1 MRLPQTLT
9 TWNTLQVLYIKKRS
23 KHEEAPLNYV
33 LQTQQVSSVNKMINF
48 QLLLDQEIADC
59 ILEDTPMPEYI
70 MCQNNSAFLP
80 GI

>member
-1 MRLPQTLT
+1 
-9 TWNTLQVLYIKKRS
+9 
-23 KHEEAPLNYV
+23 
-33 LQTQQVSSVNKMINF
+33 MINF

-59 ILEDTPMPEYI
+59 ILEDTPMPVYI

>member
-1 MRLPQTLT
+1 MRLPQALT
-9 TWNTLQVLYIKKRS
+9 TWNTLQVLYINKRS
-23 KHEEAPLNYV
+23 KHKEALLNYV
-33 LQTQQVSSVNKMINF
+33 LQTQVSSVNKIINF

>member
-1 MRLPQTLT
+1 MRLPQALT

-23 KHEEAPLNYV
+23 KHKEALLNYV
-33 LQTQQVSSVNKMINF
+33 LQTQVSSVNTIINF

>member
-1 MRLPQTLT
+1 MRLPQALT

-23 KHEEAPLNYV
+23 KHKEALLNYV
-33 LQTQQVSSVNKMINF
+33 LQTQVSSVNTIINF

-80 GI
+80 CI

>member
-1 MRLPQTLT
+1 MRLPQALT

-23 KHEEAPLNYV
+23 KHKEALLNYV
-33 LQTQQVSSVNKMINF
+33 LQTQVSSVNKIINF

-59 ILEDTPMPEYI
+59 ILEDTPMPEDI